1 MSLVLRNATVVDTI
15 SKKLLPKSVVVVQGN
30 RIADVFQEGAKNYPA
45 GSNVIDCAGKFLVP
59 GLMDMHIHLHG
70 KHHAGP
76 TQEKPVPSFFS
87 KSEDSELISRLHSFL
102 YCGITSVYDAGNFAE
117 TIYKLREQ
125 ERAGQITSPRIF
137 CAGSIVTCPGGHGS
151 GLSTDISSLPLD
163 NKKLE
168 DHLSKSPDVVKIT
181 YDEHNWGIR
190 PLIPILDTDTLTK
203 IVDYCHSKKFRVTS
217 HVSNETRAREAIACG
232 VDTLAH
238 PVIQSPI
245 TDEFVWLLSE
255 KRIPVVSTL
264 AIGER
269 YSRLADNPEYL
280 DQKMYADCME
290 EEERNELKT
299 VESTKQKA
307 NRWAMWM
314 KTMTPVAQDNLKRL
328 VEGGAVV
335 ATGTDLSFG
344 PDFHRELELLQ
355 SGGISPIDVIVAAT
369 LNAAK
374 FLWKERDLGSIETG
388 KLADMVLVEEDPSKD
403 VNNLKKISTVIKDGH
418 LIDKTKLDLPVNRR
432 K

>member
-1 MSLVLRNATVVDTI
+1 MSLVLSNATVIDTI
-15 SKKLLPKSVVVVQGN
+15 SKKLLPNSTVVVQGST
-30 RIADVFQEGAKNYPA
+30 IVDVFHAKSKSLPA
-45 GSNVIDCAGKFLVP
+45 DSNVIDCAEKYLVP

-70 KHHAGP
+70 RHHTGP
-76 TQEKPVPSFFS
+76 TQEKPVPTFFTR
-87 KSEDSELISRLHSFL
+87 SEDSGLVSRLHSFL
-102 YCGITSVYDAGNFAE
+102 YCGITSVYDAGNFADA
-117 TIYKLREQ
+117 IFKLRDQ
-125 ERAGQITSPRIF
+125 ERSGQITSPRIF
-137 CAGSIVTCPGGHGS
+137 CAGSIVTCLGGHGS

-168 DHLSKSPDVVKIT
+168 DHLSKSPDIVKVT

-190 PLIPILDTDTLTK
+190 PLIPILDMETLRK

-217 HVSNETRAREAIACG
+217 HISNETRAREAIACG

-280 DQKMYADCME
+280 DQKLYADCMD
-290 EEERNELKT
+290 EEERNELKN
-299 VESTKQKA
+299 VESTKQKS

-314 KTMTPVAQDNLKRL
+314 KTMTPVAQENLKRL

-355 SGGISPIDVIVAAT
+355 A
-369 LNAAK
+369 
-374 FLWKERDLGSIETG
+374 
-388 KLADMVLVEEDPSKD
+388 
-403 VNNLKKISTVIKDGH
+403 
-418 LIDKTKLDLPVNRR
+418 
-432 K
+432 